1 MSKFCDCCGRG
12 PATGNAVSHSNR
24 HTRRRWLI
32 NVQSVRV
39 DVGGGETRKL
49 HICTKCLR
57 LPVKFRGPF
66 KNGPFFIVI
75 TLSLM
80 VFRIFKQLLSSV
92 FIDKNFSRS

>member
-12 PATGNAVSHSNR
+12 PVTGNAVSHSNR

-32 NVQSVRV
+32 NIQSVRV

-57 LPVKFRGPF
+57 SGKVQRA
-66 KNGPFFIVI
+66 V
-75 TLSLM
+75 
-80 VFRIFKQLLSSV
+80 
-92 FIDKNFSRS
+92 